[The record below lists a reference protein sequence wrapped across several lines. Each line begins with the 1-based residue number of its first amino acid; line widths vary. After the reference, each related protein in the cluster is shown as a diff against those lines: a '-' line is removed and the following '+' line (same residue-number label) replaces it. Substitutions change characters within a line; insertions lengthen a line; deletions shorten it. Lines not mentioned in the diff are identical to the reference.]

1 MIVGRQDI
9 IRREL
14 ESGTGAAIGMAIDQ
28 SGTRTGL
35 RLWFDD
41 LDDRH
46 GPVAELRPHGLHGYR
61 VTLGFGSFSGQILR
75 QIQAADEEDVRLAR
89 ALVSSV
95 SGSVEVD
102 LGGQS
107 PDSWQVDSGDFKI
120 TATARGLRD
129 GQDEALIKVSR
140 DVMVPLMAAMAE
152 LIGYDVIEEEDVD
165 DVALEGAILVST
177 IRRRERNP
185 RNRLLCIRLHGERCA
200 CCGFEPRAVY
210 GQAGG
215 IIEVHHLEALS
226 LLSSP
231 RPYDPATDLVP
242 LCPNCHRAAHTKRP
256 VPWSLHE
263 LRNMMSAQHEVGV
276 AL

>member
-14 ESGTGAAIGMAIDQ
+14 ETGTGAAIGMAIDQ

-61 VTLGFGSFSGQILR
+61 VTISFGSFSGQILR
-75 QIQAADEEDVRLAR
+75 QIQAAGEEDVRLAR
-89 ALVSSV
+89 ALVSSIA
-95 SGSVEVD
+95 GSVEVD

-107 PDSWQVDSGDFKI
+107 PDSWRVVSGDFKI

-152 LIGYDVIEEEDVD
+152 LIGYDVIEDEDVD
-165 DVALEGAILVST
+165 GHALEGAILVST

-200 CCGFEPRAVY
+200 CCAFEPRAVY

-231 RPYDPATDLVP
+231 RPYDPAADLVP

-263 LRNMMSAQHEVGV
+263 IRNMMSGQLEAGV